1 MMLIMPTHVLM
12 SSRQITC
19 NFTREP
25 MHWFVKTP
33 LVFLLFPL
41 NKYLGVPVHEGYV
54 AIVIMAVTTMIY
66 LEFAVSTIN

>member
-1 MMLIMPTHVLM
+1 
-12 SSRQITC
+12 
-19 NFTREP
+19 

-54 AIVIMAVTTMIY
+54 AIIIMAVTTMIY

>member
-1 MMLIMPTHVLM
+1 
-12 SSRQITC
+12 
-19 NFTREP
+19 